1 MPPCADP
8 PSYIFVRSVV
18 CSTFVFADPEEAV
31 AGLSVNNPIAM
42 GSACGTPE
50 FTNYTSGFSGC
61 LDYIFYQRSKF
72 QVDQVIPLPS
82 LEEVTQHTALPSIV
96 FPSDH
101 IALIAD
107 LKWI

>member
-1 MPPCADP
+1 
-8 PSYIFVRSVV
+8 
-18 CSTFVFADPEEAV
+18 
-31 AGLSVNNPIAM
+31 M

-61 LDYIFYQRSKF
+61 LDYIFYQSSKF

-82 LEEVTQHTALPSIV
+82 LEDVTQHTALPSIV